1 MRTTSAPSPISWAIS
16 TCRST
21 ARPSLWPW
29 WSAAWKNTSW
39 RKSPACITV
48 KPKQIV
54 EIGPFKIEFIHV
66 THSIVSAVALAI
78 TTPLGVIIHTGDFK
92 VDPTPTDN
100 ELFDLHTL
108 ADYGKRGV
116 LLLLSDSTNSD
127 RPGYTESER
136 AVRPRMEEI
145 FNRAE
150 RRVVVSCFS
159 SSIHRIQLVLD
170 LAQECGRRVAV
181 IGRSMVSVTEI
192 AHSLGLLDIPD
203 GILLRPQDAMGVAA
217 DKVTFLISG
226 TQGEPM
232 SALSRVA
239 VDNHK
244 HVSVEKG
251 DTVVLSS
258 RIIPGNEKAIFRMID
273 HMARRGADVLYGS
286 MNPPLHVSGH
296 ASVEEMKLV
305 LNLVR
310 PRYFMPIH
318 GEFRQLSKHARLA
331 EHLRFAGLEESFI
344 MESGEILEI
353 DHHGARKAG
362 KVPVGHV
369 CIDSGSVDDVVQD
382 MVIRDRRHLSEDG
395 IVLPI
400 IAINR
405 NSGRMESLPEIVSR
419 GFNAGDGVG
428 VHRESPPVRGQNSGR
443 LESGGEDR
451 LGRHEGKDPR
461 GPEALHR
468 EGDVAASA
476 DHAGDSGSIAARY
489 LEDASGFRGSAARLI
504 VPADEAGI
512 AAALREASA
521 AGVPVTVAGGG
532 TGVTGGGVPLGGW
545 VLSVEKLNRLE
556 IHPGFAIAGAGVP
569 LRDLQ
574 AAAQRTGQFYPP
586 DPTENSAFLGG
597 TISTNASGSRSFR
610 FGATRRWVKCLRV
623 VLADGR
629 RLDLRRGDALDFD
642 PGTDSAARCHQ
653 EHRRLPLAAGDG
665 LA

>member
-1 MRTTSAPSPISWAIS
+1 MTDHKLQVIPVGGLGEFGMNMTAIRFGDDIIVIDS
-16 TCRST
+16 GMMFPEAELLGVDLVMPDLTYLKENQSHVRALLLTHGHEDHIGAVPFFLSDIDVPVYGT
-21 ARPSLWPW
+21 DFTLALVERRLEEYDLERQPRLIP
-29 WSAAWKNTSW
+29 
-39 RKSPACITV
+39 V

-54 EIGPFKIEFIHV
+54 EIGPFHIEFIHV

-145 FNRAE
+145 FSRAE
-150 RRVVVSCFS
+150 RRIVVACFS
-159 SSIHRIQLVLD
+159 SSIHRVQLILD
-170 LAQECGRRVAV
+170 LAQEYGRRVAV
-181 IGRSMVSVTEI
+181 VGRSMGSVTEI

-203 GILLRPQDAMGVAA
+203 GILLRPQDVMGLPP
-217 DKVTFLISG
+217 DKVAVLISG

-244 HVSVEKG
+244 HISIDKG

-258 RIIPGNEKAIFRMID
+258 RIIPGNEKPIFRMID

-310 PRYFMPIH
+310 PRFFMPIH

-344 MESGEILEI
+344 MESGEILEV
-353 DHHGARKAG
+353 DTRGARKSG
-362 KVPVGHV
+362 RVPVGRV
-369 CIDSGSVDDVVQD
+369 CIDSGTVDDVVEE

-395 IVLPI
+395 IVLAI

-405 NSGRMESLPEIVSR
+405 HTGRMESVPEIVSR
-419 GFNAGDGVG
+419 GFAAAMDDGS
-428 VHRESPPVRGQNSGR
+428 EFLAN
-443 LESGGEDR
+443 
-451 LGRHEGKDPR
+451 
-461 GPEALHR
+461 
-468 EGDVAASA
+468 
-476 DHAGDSGSIAARY
+476 
-489 LEDASGFRGSAARLI
+489 ARLVVTKTMEGSNQEEKTDWGVMKEKIRADLKRYI
-504 VPADEAGI
+504 VKETSRRPLI
-512 AAALREASA
+512 M
-521 AGVPVTVAGGG
+521 PVI
-532 TGVTGGGVPLGGW
+532 
-545 VLSVEKLNRLE
+545 LE
-556 IHPGFAIAGAGVP
+556 V
-569 LRDLQ
+569 
-574 AAAQRTGQFYPP
+574 
-586 DPTENSAFLGG
+586 
-597 TISTNASGSRSFR
+597 
-610 FGATRRWVKCLRV
+610 
-623 VLADGR
+623 
-629 RLDLRRGDALDFD
+629 
-642 PGTDSAARCHQ
+642 
-653 EHRRLPLAAGDG
+653 
-665 LA
+665 